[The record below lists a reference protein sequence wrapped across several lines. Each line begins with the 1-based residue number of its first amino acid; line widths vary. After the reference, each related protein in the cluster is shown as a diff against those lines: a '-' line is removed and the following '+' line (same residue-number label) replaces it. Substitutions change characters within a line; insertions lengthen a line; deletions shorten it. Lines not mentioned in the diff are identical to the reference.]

1 MTEETD
7 LSSTHDPSCSMM
19 KHTHKWCQT
28 PPCVTVHVK
37 PSTLHSVQVKR
48 GLQLK
53 RSNRQT
59 EKRGLKAKIHQGLL
73 ETGYPKVT
81 VTSTIVVMRQE
92 MTAFF
97 RLFDTQLIQDFLV
110 MDCCY
115 KMTDKYL
122 LAMTFVY
129 FKRARF
135 TITEFNTKNLFIAL
149 YLANTM
155 EEDEEEN
162 KYEIFPWALGKNWR
176 RQFPRFI
183 KQRDRLWARIDY
195 RAAVSRRC
203 CEEVMAIV
211 PSHFVWQ
218 RNRSEHHGFA
228 QRQYGDQM
236 QLRFPRGPSA
246 SPVFCALCNRGNR
259 SNQRPGPALSH
270 RGSAAQSQHAAFPFI
285 SAQQV
290 ELSPPRAQHQAQH
303 SSCCCAGVPGD
314 ESSCDSSY
322 DTSMDWINEE

>member
-1 MTEETD
+1 
-7 LSSTHDPSCSMM
+7 MM

-28 PPCVTVHVK
+28 PPSVMVRVT
-37 PSTLHSVQVKR
+37 PSTLHS
-48 GLQLK
+48 LQLK
-53 RSNRQT
+53 RGRRLKRPNGQKENRGPKGKSQQGQ
-59 EKRGLKAKIHQGLL
+59 RLKMYFA
-73 ETGYPKVT
+73 KVT
-81 VTSTIVVMRQE
+81 VAPTIVIKRQE

-97 RLFDTQLIQDFLV
+97 RLFDDQLIRDFLL

-129 FKRARF
+129 FKRAHF
-135 TITEFNTKNLFIAL
+135 TISEFNTKNYFIAL

-155 EEDEEEN
+155 EEDDEEN
-162 KYEIFPWALGKNWR
+162 KYEIFPWALGKNWGK
-176 RQFPRFI
+176 QFQHFI

-203 CEEVMAIV
+203 CEAVMGIV

-228 QRQYGDQM
+228 QRQYGDQP

-259 SNQRPGPALSH
+259 LDQRQGPAPSH
-270 RGSAAQSQHAAFPFI
+270 QGSSAQTKHSAFPFI

-290 ELSPPRAQHQAQH
+290 EISPPRVQRQAQQ
-303 SSCCCAGVPGD
+303 SSCCAEDPRD